1 MVEGKITAET
11 PADSTPERVIQKV
24 GWVKEGA
31 TAAGRDPE
39 TIEFHALSFIVAITD
54 NPAPIRDGISAGTGM
69 TAEQVA
75 GCPLFLTGSGQ
86 EIRERLE
93 KQREQAGINYIS
105 IQGDDEAVLEQFA
118 KEVVQPLAG

>member
-1 MVEGKITAET
+1 
-11 PADSTPERVIQKV
+11 
-24 GWVKEGA
+24 
-31 TAAGRDPE
+31 
-39 TIEFHALSFIVAITD
+39 
-54 NPAPIRDGISAGTGM
+54 M

-93 KQREQAGINYIS
+93 KQREQAGINFIS